1 MAGLAAV
8 LMGLLATQ
16 ARSESRDHEQDL
28 QFFERRIRPA
38 LVTHCYECHSASSK
52 KVGGKLYLDHA
63 GGLLR
68 GGESGSAIVP
78 GRPGE
83 SLLIRAIRKE
93 NDDLVMP
100 PDDKPSL
107 PEAVVNDLVE
117 WVRRGAPDPRA
128 SPGEKSPRDAQ
139 PNGAAL
145 WSFQPVDKP
154 APPRTR
160 DQDWPRDDI
169 DRFLLAQLE
178 SREFRPA
185 DDAPPGT
192 LIRRL
197 YFDLVGLA
205 PTYDE
210 VGAFLNACQQN
221 RQSAVEA
228 LVDRLLAS
236 PHFGERWGRHW
247 L

>member
-1 MAGLAAV
+1 MNSCSNKVRSRRPMAGLAAV

-83 SLLIRAIRKE
+83 SLFIRAIRKE

-145 WSFQPVDKP
+145 WSFLPVDKQ
-154 APPRTR
+154 PPLGHATRTGPGMTSTGSSLPN
-160 DQDWPRDDI
+160 WSPGN
-169 DRFLLAQLE
+169 
-178 SREFRPA
+178 SG
-185 DDAPPGT
+185 PPMM
-192 LIRRL
+192 
-197 YFDLVGLA
+197 
-205 PTYDE
+205 
-210 VGAFLNACQQN
+210 
-221 RQSAVEA
+221 
-228 LVDRLLAS
+228 
-236 PHFGERWGRHW
+236 PHPER
-247 L
+247 